1 MTERFAGCSCV
12 FREILELSAPVAQQH
27 HISSFVLSVAV
38 SWHAVLHVGFCA
50 VSRCVLCRCDAVSML
65 HMYQLVWPDG
75 QGAFRRLWVRAPSR
89 VPFHCAVALGDAV
102 ACPWSQV
109 SSFGRKATTPD
120 FQRGAG
126 KAHDSPITQTSHY
139 KRSAFNAHRWKSRE
153 SWRFVRSSRV
163 NSQECAGSF
172 QGHSWL
178 LLFLA

>member
-1 MTERFAGCSCV
+1 VRLLRSNIIFLHLFC
-12 FREILELSAPVAQQH
+12 LSPGMRCCMLG
-27 HISSFVLSVAV
+27 SVLSPGVCCV
-38 SWHAVLHVGFCA
+38 GVTQCQCLH
-50 VSRCVLCRCDAVSML
+50 L
-65 HMYQLVWPDG
+65 YQLVWPDG

-139 KRSAFNAHRWKSRE
+139 KRCPPLEISA

-163 NSQECAGSF
+163 NSQGCAGSF